1 MRGRRWLTAAGLAL
15 LATLS
20 LGCHGTGSTRVSSAP
35 EPSISGAV
43 DNNTAIAETN
53 PPKTVSYVD
62 RNPLLSKPREY
73 WDSSGNNKLVK
84 AGAATFIGV
93 PVGIYGEIK
102 QIVVGTPPQTR

>member
-20 LGCHGTGSTRVSSAP
+20 VGCHGTGSTRVSSAP

-43 DNNTAIAETN
+43 DNNTAVAETN

-62 RNPLLSKPREY
+62 RHPLLSKPREY
-73 WDSSGNNKLVK
+73 WDSSGNNTLVK